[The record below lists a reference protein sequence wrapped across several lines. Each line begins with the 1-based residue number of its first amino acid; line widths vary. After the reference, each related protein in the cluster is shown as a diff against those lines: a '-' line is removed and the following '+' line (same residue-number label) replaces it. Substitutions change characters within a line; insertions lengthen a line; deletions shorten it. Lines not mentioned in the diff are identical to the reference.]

1 MQRKERKKA
10 WMGYTCLGHDS
21 NFIVLQSG
29 ASGPLL
35 KQQQGDKCFAIFFA
49 AKNCAPSDQT
59 LLVKL
64 QESGHSVLTIRYLCY
79 EI

>member
-1 MQRKERKKA
+1 
-10 WMGYTCLGHDS
+10 
-21 NFIVLQSG
+21 VLQSG

-49 AKNCAPSDQT
+49 GKNCAPSDQT